1 MEAMIIVL
9 ILVLVFM
16 VKSFKYF
23 SKRVSPS
30 EPEKKQNEDNKK
42 I

>member
-1 MEAMIIVL
+1 MDGLIFIIIIIV
-9 ILVLVFM
+9 VFL

-30 EPEKKQNEDNKK
+30 EKKGEKENS
-42 I
+42 

>member
-1 MEAMIIVL
+1 MDGLIFILIIIL
-9 ILVLVFM
+9 IFL

-30 EPEKKQNEDNKK
+30 EKKGEKEES
-42 I
+42 

>member
-1 MEAMIIVL
+1 MDGLIFILIIIL
-9 ILVLVFM
+9 IFL

-30 EPEKKQNEDNKK
+30 EKKGEKEEN
-42 I
+42 

>member
-1 MEAMIIVL
+1 MESFIIIFIVIIIFL
-9 ILVLVFM
+9 

-30 EPEKKQNEDNKK
+30 EKKGEHEES
-42 I
+42 

>member
-1 MEAMIIVL
+1 MDGLIFIIIIIV
-9 ILVLVFM
+9 VFL

-30 EPEKKQNEDNKK
+30 EKKGEKENN
-42 I
+42 

>member
-1 MEAMIIVL
+1 MESFIIIFIVIIIFL
-9 ILVLVFM
+9 

-30 EPEKKQNEDNKK
+30 EKKGEREES
-42 I
+42 

>member
-1 MEAMIIVL
+1 MDGLIFILIIIL
-9 ILVLVFM
+9 IFL

-30 EPEKKQNEDNKK
+30 EKKGEKEKS
-42 I
+42 

>member
-1 MEAMIIVL
+1 MDGLIIIIIIIV
-9 ILVLVFM
+9 VFL

-30 EPEKKQNEDNKK
+30 EKKDEKENS
-42 I
+42 

>member
-1 MEAMIIVL
+1 MDGLIIIIIIIV
-9 ILVLVFM
+9 VFL

-30 EPEKKQNEDNKK
+30 EKKGEKEES
-42 I
+42 